1 MSGTASRP
9 PTDPAA
15 RLLIIRPPDPQ
26 PSTRQPFDY
35 TQDRPAVL
43 RPWALLRRLRPV
55 KVSTLAGRL
64 REWRRAIAGLDL
76 LRQHFPDTLRAYD
89 ALTEPKW
96 WEILAHLLNQ
106 VEESD
111 WFEVDWDL
119 LNIAWAWRM
128 EGEAETEADQGTAL
142 AAFLVYLPLKLYGFS
157 QGDLLHS
164 TLPVELLHA
173 LLSSQVQAVTSSLL
187 LALEIYDQH
196 FEEVWGLAERA
207 RAWEILRAVEQNPG
221 RYPEPVR
228 WLPELARWVGHT
240 THNPILDLVKG
251 ADQLDAAAPG
261 TTAWPPGRF
270 TWANDLAEVKS
281 AWRRARPVIYQ
292 LERLERWVEA
302 DASRLSLL
310 YTFFSEGTYDQLDW

>member
-1 MSGTASRP
+1 MSRTASHP

-15 RLLIIRPPDPQ
+15 RLLIIRPPEPQ
-26 PSTRQPFDY
+26 SSFSHPPI
-35 TQDRPAVL
+35 L
-43 RPWALLRRLRPV
+43 RPWAFLRRLRPV

-64 REWRRAIAGLDL
+64 REWRRSIAGLDL

-96 WEILAHLLNQ
+96 WEILAHLLNG

-111 WFEVDWDL
+111 GFEVDWNL
-119 LNIAWAWRM
+119 LNQAWAWWM
-128 EGEAETEADQGTAL
+128 EGDEEGEADQGNAL

-157 QGDLLHS
+157 QSDLLHS
-164 TLPVELLHA
+164 TLPVQLLHA
-173 LLSSQVQAVTSSLL
+173 LLSPQVQAVGTSLL

-196 FEEVWGLAERA
+196 FEEVWGAAERA
-207 RAWEILRAVEQNPG
+207 RAWEILGAVEQDPG

-240 THNPILDLVKG
+240 THNPILDLAAG
-251 ADQLDAAAPG
+251 ANHPDTPD
-261 TTAWPPGRF
+261 AWPPSRF
-270 TWANDLAEVKS
+270 TWANDLAEVQS

-292 LERLERWVEA
+292 LERLERWVED

>member
-1 MSGTASRP
+1 MSRTASHS

-15 RLLIIRPPDPQ
+15 RLLIVRPPEPQ
-26 PSTRQPFDY
+26 PSIPSTHQPSL
-35 TQDRPAVL
+35 L

-64 REWRRAIAGLDL
+64 REWRRSIAGLEL

-111 WFEVDWDL
+111 GFEVDWNL
-119 LNIAWAWRM
+119 LNMAWAWWM
-128 EGEAETEADQGTAL
+128 EGDEESEADQGNAL
-142 AAFLVYLPLKLYGFS
+142 AAFLLYLPLKLYGFS
-157 QGDLLHS
+157 QSDLLHS
-164 TLPVELLHA
+164 TLPVQLLHA
-173 LLSSQVQAVTSSLL
+173 LLSPQVQAVTSSLL

-196 FEEVWGLAERA
+196 FEEVWGPGERA
-207 RAWEILRAVEQNPG
+207 RAWEILGAVEQDPG

-228 WLPELARWVGHT
+228 WLLELARWVGHT
-240 THNPILDLVKG
+240 THNPILDLAAG
-251 ADQLDAAAPG
+251 AGHPDTAD
-261 TTAWPPGRF
+261 AWPPSRF
-270 TWANDLAEVKS
+270 TWANDLAEVQS
-281 AWRRARPVIYQ
+281 AWRRARPVIHQ
-292 LERLERWVEA
+292 LERLERWVED

>member
-1 MSGTASRP
+1 MSRTASRP

-15 RLLIIRPPDPQ
+15 RLLIIRPPEPQSSSGQ
-26 PSTRQPFDY
+26 PSL
-35 TQDRPAVL
+35 L
-43 RPWALLRRLRPV
+43 RPWAFLRRLRPV

-64 REWRRAIAGLDL
+64 REWRRSIAGLEL
-76 LRQHFPDTLRAYD
+76 LWQHFPDTLRAYD

-111 WFEVDWDL
+111 WFEVDWNL
-119 LNIAWAWRM
+119 LNIAWAWWM
-128 EGEAETEADQGTAL
+128 ESDVDSETDGGNAL
-142 AAFLVYLPLKLYGFS
+142 AAFLLYLPVKLYGFS
-157 QGDLLHS
+157 QSDLLHS

-173 LLSSQVQAVTSSLL
+173 LLSPQVQAVTSSLL

-196 FEEVWGLAERA
+196 FEEVWGAAERA
-207 RAWEILRAVEQNPG
+207 RAWEILGAVEQNPG

-240 THNPILDLVKG
+240 THNPILDLAAG
-251 ADQLDAAAPG
+251 TGHPDTAD
-261 TTAWPPGRF
+261 AWPPSRF
-270 TWANDLAEVKS
+270 TWANDLAEVQS

-292 LERLERWVEA
+292 LERLERWVED
-302 DASRLSLL
+302 DASRLNLL